1 MKDNLE
7 DYPMASLWYVVLAI
21 AAIGV
26 VGVVVAFVLGNYVG
40 DYILHAG
47 MSRP

>member
-7 DYPMASLWYVVLAI
+7 DYPMESFWYVVLAI

-26 VGVVVAFVLGNYVG
+26 LGVVVAVVLGNYVG
-40 DYILHAG
+40 NSILHAG